1 MTRRTLATVAALIAG
16 TLLLVTAGWSTAHPG
31 ASDAKGGVLRVARF
45 EDVDY
50 IDPALAYSSWSAAL
64 LHPTCARLFNL
75 PDRPGADGARVVPE
89 VVRRHTVTDGGR
101 TYRFELRRTFRFHTG
116 APVTA
121 RSFAD
126 AFNRVADPRMRSPG
140 AGFLHE
146 IVGADAVR
154 EGKARTIE
162 GVRVLGPYRLE
173 LRLTK
178 PVGDLTARLT
188 MLFFCPVLPN
198 TPIDPRGIDDPA
210 GSGPYYVADRVVNQR
225 VVLRRN
231 PYYRGDRPAHVD
243 QIVYTAGV
251 AAEDCL
257 AATQDDRV
265 DLCLGV
271 AAIPDTAH
279 RGLAAKYGV
288 NRPRGQYFVAP
299 VLSVFAFA
307 FNHDRPAFAGRE
319 QIPLAKAIN
328 YAIDR
333 HELARVVGVL
343 AGRRTDEILPPS
355 LGGTGRVYPIAGP
368 DLVTARKWLKRA
380 RLEPRELVLYALNT
394 SFGVGF
400 AQVFAFNLKQIGI
413 DVTVRYFDLAT
424 LAQRARTRGEPYDVV
439 FQPWTVDYPDPASF
453 FVLLQSESIGG
464 VNWANLDDPT
474 VDARIDAA
482 NRLTGAARRRAW
494 ADLDADLMRDNPPWA
509 PFLHR
514 NQRNFVSKSV
524 GCFFLHPVYRE
535 DLAAICKK

>member
-1 MTRRTLATVAALIAG
+1 VSSRRLPATVGVLAGVALLIGAS
-16 TLLLVTAGWSTAHPG
+16 WSAAHPT
-31 ASDAKGGVLRVARF
+31 ATDAKGGVLRVARF

-50 IDPALAYSSWSAAL
+50 VDPALAYTSWSWAL

-89 VVRRHTVTDGGR
+89 VVRRQTVTDGGR
-101 TYRFELRRTFRFHTG
+101 TYTFELKRTFHFHTG

-140 AGFLHE
+140 AGFLRE
-146 IVGADAVR
+146 VVGADAVL
-154 EGKARTIE
+154 EGKARTIA

-173 LRLTK
+173 IRLTR

-198 TPIDPRGIDDPA
+198 TPIDPRGIDEPA

-225 VVLRRN
+225 IVLRRN
-231 PYYRGDRPAHVD
+231 PYYRGNRPANVD

-251 AAEDCL
+251 TPEDCL
-257 AATQDDRV
+257 AATEDDRV

-271 AAIPDTAH
+271 EAIPDTAN
-279 RGLAAKYGV
+279 RRLAAKYGV
-288 NRPRGQYFVAP
+288 NRAGGRYFVAP

-333 HELARVVGVL
+333 HALARVVGVL
-343 AGRRTDEILPPS
+343 AGRRTDGILPPS
-355 LGGTGRVYPIAGP
+355 LGGTGHIYPIAGP
-368 DLVTARKWLKRA
+368 DLVAARRWSKRA
-380 RLEPRELVLYALNT
+380 RLVPRELVLYAYSSSL
-394 SFGVGF
+394 GVGF

-413 DVTVRYFDLAT
+413 DVTVKYFDLES
-424 LAQRARTRGEPYDVV
+424 LVQKARTRGEPYDVV

-453 FVLLQSESIGG
+453 FVLLQSESIGDL
-464 VNWANLDDPT
+464 NWANLDDPS

-482 NRLTGAARRRAW
+482 NRLTGAARRKAW
-494 ADLDADLMRDNPPWA
+494 SDLDADLMRNSPPWA

-514 NQRNFVSKSV
+514 NQRTFVSKTV

>member
-231 PYYRGDRPAHVD
+231 PYYHGDRPAHVD

-413 DVTVRYFDLAT
+413 DVTVRFFDLAN

>member
-162 GVRVLGPYRLE
+162 GVRVLSPYRLE

-231 PYYRGDRPAHVD
+231 PYRGDRPAHVD

-413 DVTVRYFDLAT
+413 DVTVRFFDLAN

-464 VNWANLDDPT
+464 LNWATLDDPT

>member
-1 MTRRTLATVAALIAG
+1 MTLRRLTTAAALVAG
-16 TLLLVTAGWSTAHPG
+16 TLLLGTANWSAAHTG
-31 ASDAKGGVLRVARF
+31 AEDAKGGVLRVARDD
-45 EDVDY
+45 DVDY
-50 IDPALAYSSWSAAL
+50 IDPALAYTSWSWSL

-75 PDRPGADGARVVPE
+75 PDRPGAEGTRVIPE
-89 VVRRHTVTDGGR
+89 VVRRYTVTEGGR
-101 TYRFELRRTFRFHTG
+101 TYTFELRRTFHFHRG

-126 AFNRVADPRMRSPG
+126 AFDRVADPRMHSPG

-154 EGKARTIE
+154 EGTARRIA

-173 LRLTK
+173 IRLTR

-198 TPIDPRGIDDPA
+198 TPIDPEGIDDPA
-210 GSGPYYVADRVVNQR
+210 GSGPYYVAERIVNQR
-225 VVLRRN
+225 IVLRRN
-231 PYYRGDRPAHVD
+231 PYYRGNRPAHVD
-243 QIVYTAGV
+243 EIVYTVGV
-251 AAEDCL
+251 APEDCL
-257 AATQDDRV
+257 AATEDDRV

-279 RGLAAKYGV
+279 RGLAQKYGV
-288 NRPRGQYFVAP
+288 NRAAGRYFVAP
-299 VLSVFAFA
+299 VLSVFAFT
-307 FNHDRPAFAGRE
+307 FNHDRPSFAGRE

-333 HELARVVGVL
+333 HELARVVGFL
-343 AGRRTDEILPPS
+343 AGRRTDGILPPS
-355 LGGTGRVYPIAGP
+355 LGGTGRVYPIARADP
-368 DLVTARKWLKRA
+368 VTARKWLRQA
-380 RLEPRELVLYALNT
+380 RLEPRELVLYMINT

-413 DVTVRYFDLAT
+413 DVTVKYFNLAT
-424 LAQRARTRGEPYDVV
+424 LAERARTRGEPYDVV

-453 FVLLQSESIGG
+453 FVLLPGESIGG
-464 VNWANLDDPT
+464 VNWANLDEPA
-474 VDARIDAA
+474 VNARIDAA
-482 NRLTGAARRRAW
+482 NRLTGAARRKAW
-494 ADLDADLMRDNPPWA
+494 SDLDSDLMRNNPPWA

-514 NQRNFVSKSV
+514 NQRTFVSKSV

-535 DLAAICKK
+535 DLTAICKK